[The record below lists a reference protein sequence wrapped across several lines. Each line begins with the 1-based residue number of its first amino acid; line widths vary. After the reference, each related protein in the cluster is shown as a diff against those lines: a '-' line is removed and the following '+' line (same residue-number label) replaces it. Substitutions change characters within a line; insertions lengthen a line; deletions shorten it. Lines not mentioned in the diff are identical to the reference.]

1 MENSDL
7 ALRKIIHIDMDA
19 FFASVEQRDFP
30 ELKGK
35 ALAVGGGGKRGVVA
49 AASYEARKYG
59 VFSAMSSKI
68 ALQKCPHLIFVRPRF
83 EVYREV
89 SYQIR
94 AIFKQYT
101 DLIEPLSLDEAYLD
115 VTQNKLQMPS
125 ATLLARQIKQQI
137 KQETQLTASAGVSF
151 NKFLAKIASDYQK
164 PDGLFT
170 ITPAQA
176 VRFINQL
183 PINKFH
189 GIGKVTTQKMHR
201 LGIYTGEDLR
211 KWSKNDLQKHFG
223 KAGGFYYHIA
233 QAEDNRA
240 VNPYRIR
247 KSIGAERTFSEDLYH
262 LEEMK
267 AALEPIAE
275 KLMPGIIQKKIS
287 GRTLT
292 LKVKYADFKQITRSH
307 THHKALE
314 EAREIKEIYENL
326 LKKIFPLRTGVRLL
340 GLQISNLEEE
350 KDKNTLHY
358 KIPIQLSLPL

>member
-1 MENSDL
+1 MENIDL
-7 ALRKIIHIDMDA
+7 KIRKIIHIDMDA

-30 ELKGK
+30 ELRGRP
-35 ALAVGGGGKRGVVA
+35 LAVGGDGKRGVVA

-59 VFSAMSSKI
+59 VYSAMSSKI

-115 VTQNKLQMPS
+115 VTENKILMPS
-125 ATLLARQIKQQI
+125 ATLLAREIKQKI
-137 KQETQLTASAGVSF
+137 RQETQLTASAGVSF

-170 ITPAQA
+170 ITPEQA

-211 KWSKNDLQKHFG
+211 KWSKTDLQKHFG
-223 KAGGFYYHIA
+223 KAGSFYYHIA
-233 QAEDNRA
+233 QAEDTRP
-240 VNPYRIR
+240 VNPDRIR
-247 KSIGAERTFSEDLYH
+247 KSIGAERTFAEDLYT
-262 LEEMK
+262 LEEMQ
-267 AALEPIAE
+267 AALELILV
-275 KLMPGIIQKKIS
+275 KIMPSITQKKTN

-307 THHKALE
+307 THHKTLEDALE
-314 EAREIKEIYENL
+314 IQMIYENL
-326 LKKIFPLRTGVRLL
+326 LQKIFPLRAGVRLL

-350 KDKNTLHY
+350 KDKNALYY

>member
-1 MENSDL
+1 MENADL
-7 ALRKIIHIDMDA
+7 KIRKIIHIDMDA

-30 ELKGK
+30 ELRGK
-35 ALAVGGGGKRGVVA
+35 PLAVGGDGKRGVVA

-83 EVYREV
+83 EVYKEV

-115 VTQNKLQMPS
+115 VTENKILMPS
-125 ATLLARQIKQQI
+125 ATLLAREIKQKI

-170 ITPAQA
+170 ITPEQA

-189 GIGKVTTQKMHR
+189 GIGKVTTQKMHQ
-201 LGIYTGEDLR
+201 LGIYTGENLR
-211 KWSKNDLQKHFG
+211 QWSKTDLQKHFG

-233 QAEDNRA
+233 QAQDNRP

-247 KSIGAERTFSEDLYH
+247 KSIGAERTFVEDLH
-262 LEEMK
+262 TLEEMQV
-267 AALEPIAE
+267 ALEPILE
-275 KLMPGIIQKKIS
+275 KVMPSIIQKKIS

-307 THHKALE
+307 TYHKILE
-314 EAREIKEIYENL
+314 NASEIQLIYENL
-326 LKKIFPLRTGVRLL
+326 LQKIFPLRAGVRLL

-350 KDKNTLHY
+350 KDKITQST